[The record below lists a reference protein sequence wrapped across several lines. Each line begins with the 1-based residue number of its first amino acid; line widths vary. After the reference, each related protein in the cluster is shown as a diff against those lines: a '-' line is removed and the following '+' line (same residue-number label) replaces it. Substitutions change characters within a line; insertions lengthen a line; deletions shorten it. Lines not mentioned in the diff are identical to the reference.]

1 MSEMITFKY
10 LREIQKKER
19 SSAGLCKLDAGFY
32 GAVSD
37 YVLRKK
43 RIKDRGK
50 ELSFREKKEIE
61 NIWPVVKSIYDTRET
76 KIVGGALKAA
86 RTGMKMANLL
96 PDEENLLKDVKERIE
111 DARRGLESVLS
122 SGEKAHVPD
131 ESEDEND
138 PEPDNLSQIRIVE
151 DIPEFVGEDLK
162 TYGPWK
168 AGETATCPKNFADI
182 FVKNRKAEDV
192 GRDRH

>member
-32 GAVSD
+32 GSVSD

-76 KIVGGALKAA
+76 KIVNGALKAA
-86 RTGMKMANLL
+86 RTGMKMSNIL
-96 PDEENLLKDVKERIE
+96 PSEKELFE
-111 DARRGLESVLS
+111 DWGCAQR
-122 SGEKAHVPD
+122 A
-131 ESEDEND
+131 
-138 PEPDNLSQIRIVE
+138 
-151 DIPEFVGEDLK
+151 
-162 TYGPWK
+162 
-168 AGETATCPKNFADI
+168 
-182 FVKNRKAEDV
+182 
-192 GRDRH
+192 

>member
-32 GAVSD
+32 GSVSD

-76 KIVGGALKAA
+76 KIVNGALKAA
-86 RTGMKMANLL
+86 RTGMKMSNIL
-96 PDEENLLKDVKERIE
+96 PSEKELFEDVRGRIG

-122 SGEKAHVPD
+122 SGRKAHAPD
-131 ESEDEND
+131 EGEDEKG

-168 AGETATCPKNFADI
+168 TGETATCPKNFADI
-182 FVKNRKAEDV
+182 FIKNGKAEDV
-192 GRDRH
+192 G

>member
-50 ELSFREKKEIE
+50 ELSFKEKKEIE

-76 KIVGGALKAA
+76 KIVNGALKAA
-86 RTGMKMANLL
+86 RTGMKVANLL
-96 PDEENLLKDVKERIE
+96 PEEENLLKDVRERIVE
-111 DARRGLESVLS
+111 ARRGLESVLS
-122 SGEKAHVPD
+122 SEGKTRSLD
-131 ESEDEND
+131 ESEDAPD
-138 PEPDNLSQIRIVE
+138 PEDNGMSQIRIIV

-182 FVKNRKAEDV
+182 FIKNGKAEEV
-192 GRDRH
+192 

>member
-61 NIWPVVKSIYDTRET
+61 NIRPVVKSIYDTRET

-96 PDEENLLKDVKERIE
+96 PDEENLLKDVRERIE

-122 SGEKAHVPD
+122 SAGGKTRSLD
-131 ESEDEND
+131 ESEEVGDSED
-138 PEPDNLSQIRIVE
+138 GMSQIRIIE

-182 FVKNRKAEDV
+182 FVKNGKAEDV